1 MREINGFFA
10 IFVVFFFAL
19 VIVYFFNNNNNATNV
34 QPANMELRR
43 PLLTENLDS
52 EDNEEE
58 DKTDEPEIDRPEVN
72 DSEIPMMERN
82 TNLDEENQFA
92 DQKQMQIAGMNQG
105 MVNDESELPGFSLSN
120 RSTDAYAPVNINVS
134 YNNNRPVSIND
145 FTEQEYGRSL
155 DNYLF
160 DKGFQS

>member
-1 MREINGFFA
+1 MREINGFFT

-19 VIVYFFNNNNNATNV
+19 VIVYFFNNKNTTNV
-34 QPANMELRR
+34 QPTNIELRR
-43 PLLTENLDS
+43 PLLTETLDS

-58 DKTDEPEIDRPEVN
+58 KTSEPIMVK
-72 DSEIPMMERN
+72 SEIPMMERN
-82 TNLDEENQFA
+82 INLDEENQFF
-92 DQKQMQIAGMNQG
+92 DQKQMQISEMNQG
-105 MVNDESELPGFSLSN
+105 EISTESEIPGFSLSN

-145 FTEQEYGRSL
+145 FTEKEYGRSL

>member
-52 EDNEEE
+52 EDNEED
-58 DKTDEPEIDRPEVN
+58 DKTNEQEMDRPEVN
-72 DSEIPMMERN
+72 DSEVPMMERN

-120 RSTDAYAPVNINVS
+120 RSSDSYAPVNINVS

>member
-58 DKTDEPEIDRPEVN
+58 DKTDEPEMDRPEVN

-120 RSTDAYAPVNINVS
+120 RSSDSYAPVNINVS